1 MIVKKIFTLT
11 AGLLV
16 AAFVMAQDPWKVK
29 ATTIDP
35 QNYYG
40 VTVANGMVGILSSPE
55 PLKVQNILLAG
66 TYDLY
71 GRGRVDNFLN
81 GFNMLN
87 LRLSIN
93 GSSVN
98 LSNVSQC
105 EQELDMRNAVLKSS
119 FIFKDEAKVTYS
131 YLALRNLPFS
141 VMLDVTIEPL
151 KDVSIAAFNI
161 METPDAL
168 NNSKY
173 YYNEINRKHVSMRLM
188 TSTASSP
195 TGKLLIAACSNFLFP
210 EKKGEEPR
218 VSHDTPSSNL
228 HQMRFYK
235 DLKAGESYTFSLV
248 GSTISSAYHSDPYNE
263 VERLTIFASL
273 EGRERLLMR
282 HKQEWDKLWASDIAI
297 DGDAQVQQDIHSM
310 LYHAYSFVREG
321 SGLSMSPM
329 GLSGLGYNGHIFWDA
344 DVWVFPALLMLHP
357 ELAKSM
363 IEYRY
368 NTLAAARQ
376 NAMEYGYRGAKY
388 AWESSDNG
396 FEQTP
401 VWALTGPFEH
411 HITAC
416 VALAAWNY
424 YCVTQDTEWLKE
436 KGWPILKATA
446 EFWES
451 RCEKNASG
459 KYDIKNVV
467 AADEWAENVD
477 NNAFTNAAAKSNLRN
492 ANLAAKLL
500 GYKVNTEWENI
511 ANGLVI
517 ERFADGVIREHATY
531 NGEKIKQA
539 DVNLLAYPLNEVKD
553 TRQIAKDLA
562 YYEVRVPEKN
572 TPAMT
577 QAIFSL
583 LYSRIGNADKAL
595 HFFHDSYSPNK
606 LPPFG
611 VIAETKGGDNPYF
624 VTGAGGTLQAVMMGF
639 CGLEITPK
647 GIVQINSVLPSGW
660 KSVAIKGVGVN
671 KKSFT
676 KVAN

>member
-1 MIVKKIFTLT
+1 MQ
-11 AGLLV
+11 GH
-16 AAFVMAQDPWKVK
+16 AQDPWKIK
-29 ATTIDP
+29 ATNIDA
-35 QNYYG
+35 NGYYG
-40 VTVANGMVGILSSPE
+40 VTVANGMVGVLSSPE
-55 PLKVQNILLAG
+55 PLKVQSIILAG

-87 LRLSIN
+87 AKLYIN

-98 LSNVSQC
+98 SSNVSNF
-105 EQELDMRNAVLKSS
+105 EQVLDMRTGELSCS
-119 FIFKDEAKVTYS
+119 FTFKDVAKVSYS

-151 KDVSIAAFNI
+151 KDASITVYNI
-161 METPDAL
+161 TETPDAL

-173 YYNEINRKHVSMRLM
+173 YYNEINRKHVGMGLM
-188 TSTASSP
+188 TSTATSP
-195 TGKLLIAACSNFLFP
+195 TGKLLIAACSNFLFQD
-210 EKKGEEPR
+210 KRGEEPR
-218 VSHDTPSSNL
+218 IYHESPSSNM
-228 HQMRFYK
+228 HQMKFSK
-235 DLKAGESYTFSLV
+235 ELKGGTSYNFSIV

-263 VERLTIFASL
+263 VERLTIFATL
-273 EGRERLLMR
+273 EGRNRLLER
-282 HKQEWDKLWASDIAI
+282 HQQAWNKLWESDITI
-297 DGDAQVQQDIHSM
+297 EGDPQAQQDIHSM

-321 SGLSMSPM
+321 SELSMSPM

-344 DVWVFPALLMLHP
+344 DVWIFPALLVLHP

-363 IEYRY
+363 VDYRF
-368 NTLAAARQ
+368 NTLTAAKQ

-411 HITAC
+411 HVTAC

-424 YCVTQDTEWLKE
+424 YCVSQDTEWLKE
-436 KGWPILKATA
+436 RGWPILKATA
-446 EFWES
+446 EFWAS
-451 RCEKNASG
+451 RSEKNTLG
-459 KYDIKNVV
+459 GYDIKNVV

-477 NNAFTNAAAKSNLRN
+477 NNAFTNAAAKANLRN
-492 ANLAAKLL
+492 ANLAAKALGLKENLL
-500 GYKVNTEWENI
+500 WEEI
-511 ANGLVI
+511 AKGLVI
-517 ERFADGVIREHATY
+517 ERFADGVTREHATY

-539 DVNLLAYPLNEVKD
+539 DANLLAYPLSEIKD
-553 TRQIAKDLA
+553 NKQIAKDLA

-583 LYSRIGNADKAL
+583 LYSRIGNGDKAL
-595 HFFHDSYSPNK
+595 HFFNDAYKPNL
-606 LPPFG
+606 LPPFN

-624 VTGAGGTLQAVMMGF
+624 VTGAGGVLQAVMMGF
-639 CGLEITPK
+639 CGLEISPK
-647 GIVQINSVLPSGW
+647 GISQIPSTLPTGW
-660 KSVAIKGVGVN
+660 KSVTIKGVG
-671 KKSFT
+671 KDKQT
-676 KVAN
+676 YRRDAK